1 MTKEEFLANGKEQ
14 NWGVE
19 YMQDMVD
26 SQETMEQSGISIPWD
41 MIPPPIPTPSRYP

>member
-1 MTKEEFLANGKEQ
+1 MTKEEFLANGKVQ
-14 NWGVE
+14 GWDAE

-26 SQETMEQSGISIPWD
+26 SQEAIEQLGISIPFD